1 MENGRLMYLTDS
13 VSVRIRQ
20 YLPQRHEEH
29 KEFAFIKLLC
39 GLSVFVGNRIQTE
52 ILSLAGSFQTFDKT
66 IIFEHYLIL
75 MGIIKVAIADDHK
88 IFRKGVILSLRPF
101 TNIKF
106 VQEAENGDDLL
117 NGLPQSQPDVILM
130 DLRMPGKDGIE
141 ATKIVSKQYQN
152 IKVLVLSMYEDERFV
167 YHLMENGANGY
178 LLKNAEPQEI
188 RRAIMEVHEKGYYLN
203 NFVNRILLKK
213 SHSRQKVIPSL
224 NSEITLSDKERDVLR
239 FICMEFTA
247 QEIAQKMEISPR
259 TVEAIKDR
267 LMERFGSKNTAG
279 LVFFAVK
286 NNLIE

>member
-1 MENGRLMYLTDS
+1 ME
-13 VSVRIRQ
+13 V
-20 YLPQRHEEH
+20 
-29 KEFAFIKLLC
+29 
-39 GLSVFVGNRIQTE
+39 
-52 ILSLAGSFQTFDKT
+52 
-66 IIFEHYLIL
+66 
-75 MGIIKVAIADDHK
+75 IKVAIADDHK

-106 VQEAENGDDLL
+106 VLEADNGDQLL
-117 NGLPQSQPDVILM
+117 EGIAANEPDVVLM

-141 ATKIVSKQYQN
+141 ATKILSKQYPN
-152 IKVLVLSMYEDERFV
+152 IHVIVLSMYEDDRFV
-167 YHLMENGANGY
+167 SHMMENGASGY

-188 RRAIMEVHEKGYYLN
+188 RRAIMDVHEKGYYLN

-213 SHSRQKVIPSL
+213 SHAKQKAIPSL
-224 NSEITLSDKERDVLR
+224 NSEITLTDRERDVLK

-247 QEIAQKMEISPR
+247 QEIAQKMDISPR

-286 NNLIE
+286 NNLVD

>member
-1 MENGRLMYLTDS
+1 ME
-13 VSVRIRQ
+13 V
-20 YLPQRHEEH
+20 
-29 KEFAFIKLLC
+29 
-39 GLSVFVGNRIQTE
+39 
-52 ILSLAGSFQTFDKT
+52 
-66 IIFEHYLIL
+66 
-75 MGIIKVAIADDHK
+75 IKVAIADDHK

-106 VQEAENGDDLL
+106 VLEADNGDQLL
-117 NGLPQSQPDVILM
+117 EGVPSSEPDVVLM

-141 ATKIVSKQYQN
+141 ATKVLSKQYPN
-152 IKVLVLSMYEDERFV
+152 IHVIVLSMYEDDRFV
-167 YHLMENGANGY
+167 SHMMENGASGY

-188 RRAIMEVHEKGYYLN
+188 RRAIMDVHEKGYYLN

-213 SHSRQKVIPSL
+213 SHAKQKAIPSL
-224 NSEITLSDKERDVLR
+224 NNEITLTDREKDVLK

-247 QEIAQKMEISPR
+247 QEIAQKMDISPR

-286 NNLIE
+286 NNLVD